1 THGKL
6 DPTQEKGITPE
17 ALAVKILAAV
27 EQGKDEVLIGGKE
40 VLAVYLK
47 RLWPGL
53 YSRFIRR
60 RAIT

>member
-1 THGKL
+1 MHSEQQYRYEDSKL
-6 DPTQEKGITPE
+6 Q
-17 ALAVKILAAV
+17 V

-53 YSRFIRR
+53 YNWVIRR
-60 RAIT
+60 REIT